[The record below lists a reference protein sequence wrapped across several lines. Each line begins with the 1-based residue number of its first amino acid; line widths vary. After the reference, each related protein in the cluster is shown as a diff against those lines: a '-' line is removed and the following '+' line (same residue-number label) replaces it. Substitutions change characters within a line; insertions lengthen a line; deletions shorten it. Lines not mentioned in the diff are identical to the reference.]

1 MRAENSIQNA
11 CKSGLLFL
19 HTRQLE
25 MLGPML
31 VGDARMG
38 KLINSC
44 PHDISSPSHTSR
56 WKQQSTA
63 DHQDHMRRVAFRGI
77 LEAVTGGED
86 TALHF
91 SAVNDLR

>member
-1 MRAENSIQNA
+1 
-11 CKSGLLFL
+11 
-19 HTRQLE
+19 

-31 VGDARMG
+31 VGDAGANASGRCKDG
-38 KLINSC
+38 KINSC

-56 WKQQSTA
+56 WKQQSAA